1 MSLEGLWT
9 PYNLTYNTLMSI
21 QNPGNE
27 KFQEGVTRVLISFNA
42 FLASVSSYLDIFP
55 TNMRDHTGSTFT
67 FKWENHLGRCI
78 VWYVMK
84 YERAFPTMENHLDPV
99 GSILSCQQTLVKSN
113 LDTFSW
119 NFSGLGFYILTMG
132 VKGRLYGLPCSS
144 SVQVSRIRQPTAE
157 VPSP

>member
-84 YERAFPTMENHLDPV
+84 YERVFPTMENHLDPV

-113 LDTFSW
+113 LDTPF
-119 NFSGLGFYILTMG
+119 LELVRTR
-132 VKGRLYGLPCSS
+132 VLDTHYGCQRPPVRSTLFKLRP
-144 SVQVSRIRQPTAE
+144 SV
-157 VPSP
+157 